1 MTDKILNNLR
11 SYFGLTDQQLTAQTS
26 FRNDL
31 AWDDIDL
38 FEVFF
43 VVEQDYDI
51 EITDEQ
57 ADQIDNVGQLVEWLQ
72 RVIS

>member
-72 RVIS
+72 RVIR

>member
-31 AWDDIDL
+31 AWDEIDL
-38 FEVFF
+38 FVVFF

>member
-38 FEVFF
+38 FEEFF

-51 EITDEQ
+51 EITDKQ

-72 RVIS
+72 RVIR

>member
-11 SYFGLTDQQLTAQTS
+11 NYFGLTDQQLTAQTS

-31 AWDDIDL
+31 AWDEIDL

>member
-51 EITDEQ
+51 EITDKQ

-72 RVIS
+72 RVIR

>member
-11 SYFGLTDQQLTAQTS
+11 SYFRLTDQQLTAQTS

-72 RVIS
+72 RVIR

>member
-31 AWDDIDL
+31 AWDDNDL

-51 EITDEQ
+51 EITDKQ

>member
-31 AWDDIDL
+31 AWDEIDL

>member
-31 AWDDIDL
+31 AWDEIDL

-72 RVIS
+72 RVIR

>member
-31 AWDDIDL
+31 AWDEIDL

-51 EITDEQ
+51 EITDKQ

-72 RVIS
+72 RVIR

>member
-31 AWDDIDL
+31 AWDEIDL

-51 EITDEQ
+51 EITDKQ

>member
-51 EITDEQ
+51 EITDKQ